1 MSTPIAIVSEA
12 CGSRSIA
19 NTERPCSL
27 RAAATLRVLV
37 VLAVPPFWLKNAT
50 IRVIRRATEDVRTS
64 KRIAQHGAKLARERQ
79 RLGENWTGS
88 ETSQARERPCFLG
101 KLPLEWPQFDPGIQ
115 HRSERPPEQGFP
127 ARVIIR
133 ISQTGQ

>member
-1 MSTPIAIVSEA
+1 MSTPMAIVSEA

-19 NTERPCSL
+19 NTERPCSM

-64 KRIAQHGAKLARERQ
+64 KRIAQRGAKLARHTYLLVRAISRGAADAFHEAPGDDVAEACGID
-79 RLGENWTGS
+79 L
-88 ETSQARERPCFLG
+88 AR
-101 KLPLEWPQFDPGIQ
+101 
-115 HRSERPPEQGFP
+115 GF
-127 ARVIIR
+127 RM
-133 ISQTGQ
+133 